1 MTVLVVITSILFHSI
16 GFALSEICGSPK
28 VFVGPR
34 FDKRC
39 SWWENSIRHG
49 SSYRRTRERKR
60 RNSWSITIWIGPRHD
75 RSSESLIFF
84 EKSSWSHRGSWRSP
98 SADTLFEW
106 MLANF
111 KEMEGTGMINDAAV
125 RQESRKLWQYLASI
139 SGISTKTR

>member
-1 MTVLVVITSILFHSI
+1 MTVLAVITSILFHSI

-28 VFVGPR
+28 VFVDPR

-39 SWWENSIRHG
+39 SWWENSIRRD
-49 SSYRRTRERKR
+49 SSYRS
-60 RNSWSITIWIGPRHD
+60 NSWSITIWIGPRND

-111 KEMEGTGMINDAAV
+111 EEMEGTGMINDAAV

-139 SGISTKTR
+139 SGISTKTLNTR